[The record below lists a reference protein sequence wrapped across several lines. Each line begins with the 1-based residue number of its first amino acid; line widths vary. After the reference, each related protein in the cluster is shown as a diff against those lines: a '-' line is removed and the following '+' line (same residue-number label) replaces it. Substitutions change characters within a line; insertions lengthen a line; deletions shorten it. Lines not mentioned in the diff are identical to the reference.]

1 MLNRR
6 MLITALAA
14 APAVASGLSAG
25 LAPDLANAALFAQKS
40 TSDLTSRINELERAS
55 GGRLGVAV
63 LDTRTGRRF
72 AWRGDERFRM
82 CSTIKAPLSAAILRR
97 VDQGR
102 ERLDRRVTFGRDVL
116 MGNSPVVEKHVEDG
130 MTIGA
135 LCAATITWSDNAAAN
150 LLFDA
155 LGQGEGK
162 GPADLT
168 RFLRAIGDQTT
179 RSDRR
184 EPELNTGAPDDP
196 RDTTTPTAILATW
209 KTLLLDD
216 ALTPASRK
224 QLTDWLVANR
234 TGDKRLRAGLPKTW
248 RVGDKTGNNGRDTT
262 NDIAI
267 GWPPGRKPILIACFH
282 DRGSSDDDARSAVHA
297 QVARAVVAAGFGG

>member
-1 MLNRR
+1 MLHRR
-6 MLITALAA
+6 TLLTALAA
-14 APAVASGLSAG
+14 APALMPGLSR
-25 LAPDLANAALFAQKS
+25 AALFASKPA
-40 TSDLTSRINELERAS
+40 SDLSSRINELERAS

-63 LDTRTGRRF
+63 LDTATGRRF

-82 CSTIKAPLSAAILRR
+82 CSTIKMPLSAVILRR

-116 MGNSPVVEKHVEDG
+116 LGNSPIVEKHLEDG
-130 MTIGA
+130 LTIGA
-135 LCAATITWSDNAAAN
+135 LCEATITWSDNAAAN

-155 LGQGEGK
+155 LGS
-162 GPADLT
+162 PADLT
-168 RFLRAIGDQTT
+168 RFLRAIGDQVT

-209 KTLLLDD
+209 KTLLLED
-216 ALTPASRK
+216 ALSPASRK
-224 QLTDWLVANR
+224 QLTDWVVANR
-234 TGDKRLRAGLPKTW
+234 TGDKRLRAGLPKSW

-267 GWPPGRKPILIACFH
+267 AWPPGRKPLLIACFH

>member
-1 MLNRR
+1 MLHRR
-6 MLITALAA
+6 SLISALAA
-14 APAVASGLSAG
+14 APTLMPGLSPAAVFAG
-25 LAPDLANAALFAQKS
+25 KPP
-40 TSDLTSRINELERAS
+40 SDLSSRINELEQAS

-63 LDTRTGRRF
+63 LDTMSGRRF

-102 ERLDRRVTFGRDVL
+102 ERLDRRVTYGAEAL
-116 MGNSPVVEKHVEDG
+116 MNNSPVTEKHVQDG

-135 LCAATITWSDNAAAN
+135 LCEATITTSDNAACN

-155 LGQGEGK
+155 LAGDGG
-162 GPADLT
+162 GPAALT

-179 RSDRR
+179 RSDRL
-184 EPELNTGAPDDP
+184 EMALNTGTPDDP
-196 RDTTTPTAILATW
+196 RDTTTPAAIVATW

-216 ALTPASRK
+216 ALSPASRK
-224 QLTDWLVANR
+224 QLTDWVVANK
-234 TGDKRLRAGLPKTW
+234 TGDKRLRAGLPKGW

-267 GWPPGRKPILIACFH
+267 AWPPGRKPLLIACFH
-282 DRGSSDDDARSAVHA
+282 DQGSADDDTRSAVLA
-297 QVARAVVAAGFGG
+297 SVARAVVAARFGG